1 MEQTKIKQYI
11 INDSNSEEVREQIER
26 TLDRDALY
34 TVFSTKEEGIIPY
47 KVLHCTFKH
56 LLKLYDTAVKNK
68 DNIFSYISE

>member
-11 INDSNSEEVREQIER
+11 ITDSNSEKIREQIER
-26 TLDRDALY
+26 TLDKNAVY
-34 TVFSTKEEGIIPY
+34 TVFSTKDEDIIPY

-68 DNIFSYISE
+68 DNIFSYIIE